1 MLQFVFST
9 FTTGFTIFVTF
20 FSSFYYSTAV
30 QRVLFDFVFKK
41 LFNNKPA
48 FPTVY
53 RDFYRLLFAA
63 SKITGYQECTV
74 ADLVVSVPARSGS
87 VSKIIGRHL

>member
-9 FTTGFTIFVTF
+9 FTAGFTIFVTF
-20 FSSFYYSTAV
+20 FSSFYYSIVV
-30 QRVLFDFVFKK
+30 QRVLFDFGFKK

-48 FPTVY
+48 FPPVY

-63 SKITGYQECTV
+63 SKNYW
-74 ADLVVSVPARSGS
+74 VPRMYHG
-87 VSKIIGRHL
+87 